1 MTALEHRADKWEPV
15 FRANDA
21 IRATPERELGMRL
34 FGPAGLSIA
43 LLAGCAHNGESI
55 YDAPRP
61 RDIPYS
67 CGDGHMA
74 RIAYQ
79 NGGWFV
85 RARASLVWDG
95 RTIALQASPP
105 TYGLRYVS
113 ADDNADPILV
123 WTARGEEAWIAELAR
138 NAPQDAP
145 EHEVARC
152 TRVREGG
159 PEPVTAEGAAH

>member
-1 MTALEHRADKWEPV
+1 
-15 FRANDA
+15 
-21 IRATPERELGMRL
+21 MRL

-43 LLAGCAHNGESI
+43 LLAGCAGHGGESI
-55 YDAPRP
+55 YDPP
-61 RDIPYS
+61 PVRDLAYA
-67 CGDGHMA
+67 CGGGRVA
-74 RIAYQ
+74 RIAYR

-113 ADDNADPILV
+113 ADDAADPILI
-123 WTARGEEAWIAELAR
+123 WTARGEDAWISEIPR
-138 NAPQDAP
+138 NSADVP

-152 TRVREGG
+152 TRIRD
-159 PEPVTAEGAAH
+159 GAAAGSADAGPAH